1 VMERLAPAHTP
12 AWRDL
17 DVAVLH
23 RLVLAEALE
32 IAEEGRIE
40 YTRDPAEAR
49 ARVQSGEFALGFFL
63 PTPTVAELRAVAG
76 AGDKMPQKSTYFWPK
91 AITGLVIYA
100 E

>member
-1 VMERLAPAHTP
+1 MHRLDREHSA

-17 DVAVLH
+17 DVTILH
-23 RLVLAEALE
+23 RLIFEEALGLD
-32 IAEEGRIE
+32 EEGSIV

-49 ARVQSGEFALGFFL
+49 SRVTSGEFQAGFL
-63 PTPTVAELRAVAG
+63 QPSPTVEELKHVAA

-91 AITGLVIYA
+91 AVTGLVIYG